1 MHIPDGFLDTKTW
14 VTTVGVSAIFLSYG
28 ISRLKREFDYR
39 KVPLMGVV
47 AAFIFA
53 AQMINFPVAGGTSGH
68 LIGAL
73 LAAVL
78 AGPLEAMVIMSTI
91 LIVQCFVFMDG
102 GVTAL
107 GANILNMALIATW
120 VGYYVYRLL
129 DRKNALQPWALF
141 LGSWVSV
148 VAAAVAASIELA
160 VSGTIP
166 LSVVLP
172 AMLFWH
178 LLIGVG
184 EGAITLLVVSYVK
197 KTRPEILFGEG

>member
-14 VTTVGVSAIFLSYG
+14 VSTAGISVIFLGYV
-28 ISRLKREFDYR
+28 INRLKRGFDYR
-39 KVPLMGVV
+39 KIPLLGVV

-78 AGPLEAMVIMSTI
+78 VGPLEAVVIMSTV
-91 LIVQCFVFMDG
+91 LLVQCFVFMDG
-102 GVTAL
+102 GITAL

-129 DRKNALQPWALF
+129 DRKSVFSPWALF
-141 LGSWVSV
+141 WGSWVSV
-148 VAAAVAASIELA
+148 VAAAVAASLELA

-166 LSVVLP
+166 LRVVLP

-178 LLIGVG
+178 LLIGIG

-197 KTRPEILFGEG
+197 KARPEILFGEG